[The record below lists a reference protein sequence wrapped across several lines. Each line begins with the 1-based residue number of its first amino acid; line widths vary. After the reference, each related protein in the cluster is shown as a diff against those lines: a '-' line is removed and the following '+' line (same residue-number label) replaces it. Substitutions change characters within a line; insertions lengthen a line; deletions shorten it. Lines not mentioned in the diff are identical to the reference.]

1 MHISTTLIHGM
12 LSLKYKSRIAKL
24 IATESH
30 LMLYTTVL
38 HLVCAS
44 FFSITTPGR
53 AGKASVY
60 STASLCCSL
69 LRFYSKQPPPPL
81 TLTDYPLT

>member
-1 MHISTTLIHGM
+1 MHISTTLIHGV

-24 IATESH
+24 IAIESH
-30 LMLYTTVL
+30 LMLSTAL

-69 LRFYSKQPPPPL
+69 LRFYSKQPPPL